1 MSIIGDYSEEFLF
14 PKGVNEEKLRETMG
28 LIMPILSLLGDFPIV
43 VDFFCYSYQL

>member
-28 LIMPILSLLGDFPIV
+28 LIMQDKLDREAGKV
-43 VDFFCYSYQL
+43 VPDTIGG